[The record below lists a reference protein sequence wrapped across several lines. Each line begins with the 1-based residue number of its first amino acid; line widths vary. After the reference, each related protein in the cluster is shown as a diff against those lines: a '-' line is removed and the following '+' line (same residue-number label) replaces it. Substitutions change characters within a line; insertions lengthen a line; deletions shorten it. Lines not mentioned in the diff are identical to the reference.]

1 MERARGRLLEGGTDQ
16 TSPNAGGELEENYDS
31 MWNREGELQVVI
43 ASKSLSVRVWD
54 PARLPGVYSSV
65 KSLQRRRLESRNRD
79 NTEQLCSGLL

>member
-1 MERARGRLLEGGTDQ
+1 MMERARGRLLEGGTDQ

-43 ASKSLSVRVWD
+43 ASKSLSVRV

-65 KSLQRRRLESRNRD
+65 KSLQRRRLESRNRN
-79 NTEQLCSGLL
+79 NTE